1 MTKNNHKWIKITI
14 YGYFMLRY
22 TMKNNIMYIRKTEN
36 NKATQYDF
44 MYVKRE
50 RNREFICEKKA
61 EGWL

>member
-1 MTKNNHKWIKITI
+1 
-14 YGYFMLRY
+14 MLRY

-50 RNREFICEKKA
+50 RNREFKCEKKA

>member
-50 RNREFICEKKA
+50 RNREFKCEKKA